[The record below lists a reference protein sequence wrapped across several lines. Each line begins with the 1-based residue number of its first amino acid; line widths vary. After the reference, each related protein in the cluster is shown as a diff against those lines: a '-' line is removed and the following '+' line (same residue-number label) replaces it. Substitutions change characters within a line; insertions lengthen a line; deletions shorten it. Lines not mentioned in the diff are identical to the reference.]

1 MSDKEEYIRRL
12 DKIERDLE
20 WIIQYLMIK
29 DSSIPTQ
36 TSSNVCRKCGMDFTY
51 NQSYLCS
58 ALDCPKM
65 LRAT

>member
-29 DSSIPTQ
+29 GSSIPTQ
-36 TSSNVCRKCGMDFTY
+36 TSSNVCRKCGMDFTH
-51 NQSYLCS
+51 NQSYMCG